1 MFGFYP
7 RKYFES
13 FFAVDVMVMKIYE
26 VSRKVWE
33 NYIYECVSY
42 TPANDFLV
50 YFYESILGRVV
61 ILKIKWIPIYE
72 LYEYELG

>member
-1 MFGFYP
+1 MFGVYP

-33 NYIYECVSY
+33 NYIYEYVSY

-61 ILKIKWIPIYE
+61 I
-72 LYEYELG
+72 